1 MTVQTI
7 YFAEASSE
15 VRYTNSLK
23 QEMKDSVG
31 KPVDEGA
38 TDLSE
43 IVLGNGKLST
53 DELEQRVETKL
64 HGFEEGFRQKHPFLF
79 FATLITPILLLVGA
93 VGVCWWVRGWEFTA
107 KLVGAAVA
115 TFFVLGRFVILFGQ
129 QPHEATAAILDKFSF
144 LTPGEL
150 FLMVTYLDVSVALLV
165 AFHIGALFRLPWLGK
180 RVASLVEDARFVL
193 ESLPWMRRLT
203 FTGLTLFVAFPLAAT
218 GAVGGSILGTL
229 LGLSRTA
236 VFAGTILGCLI
247 GNGVLYFAAEQV
259 SRYIDTN
266 SPVIKFGGIAV
277 ILALIIVMEIRYKR
291 SKKKFI
297 ATHK

>member
-1 MTVQTI
+1 
-7 YFAEASSE
+7 
-15 VRYTNSLK
+15 
-23 QEMKDSVG
+23 MKDSVG
-31 KPVDEGA
+31 KPADEG
-38 TDLSE
+38 TSDLSE
-43 IVLGNGKLST
+43 IVLGNEQLTT
-53 DELEQRVETKL
+53 DELEHRVETKL
-64 HGFEEGFRQKHPFLF
+64 HGFEEGFRQKHPVLF
-79 FATLITPILLLVGA
+79 FATLITPIVLLFGA

-115 TFFVLGRFVILFGQ
+115 TFFVLGRFVILLGQ
-129 QPHEATAAILDKFSF
+129 QPEAVEASDAAILDKFSF

-150 FLMVTYLDVSVALLV
+150 FMMVTYMDISVALLV

-193 ESLPWMRRLT
+193 ESMPWMRRLT

-236 VFAGTILGCLI
+236 VFIGTILGCLI
-247 GNGVLYFAAEQV
+247 GNGLLYFAAEQV
-259 SRYIDTN
+259 SRYVKFDNPI
-266 SPVIKFGGIAV
+266 VKFGGIAV
-277 ILALIIVMEIRYKR
+277 ILALIIFMEIRYKR
-291 SKKKFI
+291 SKNKFV